1 VTPAAKAETKALHMK
16 RLILIF
22 PLVILLALWVQ
33 QGPVGG
39 AIYKYKNE
47 NGEWCFTNDP
57 YSVPGAQEVR
67 SEPSPKRQKPDLD
80 ERLAQVSPV
89 RSEIDRARNATVA
102 IKSSMGLGS
111 GFFITEKGHILTNK
125 HVVSPGKE
133 VREKIDDKEKELR
146 NRKDQLER
154 EHDQL
159 LRERARLEG
168 AEGDQSGQRRRRL
181 DEWMRSHRNRK
192 KAFREEMRAF
202 EDYKR
207 RLSYPYDLR
216 VVLVDNTELFVSIL
230 SVSYDYDLALL
241 RLGGYKTPFIEP
253 GDPEQLSHGDPLYA
267 IGSPIHIGLKHTVT
281 SGIFS
286 GYREFEKGPFGQGA
300 FLQTNAQISRG
311 NSGGPLVTRKG
322 KVVGI
327 NTLKLVGNGVEG
339 LNFAIP
345 IGVAMGEFKGYVV
358 RRK

>member
-1 VTPAAKAETKALHMK
+1 
-16 RLILIF
+16 
-22 PLVILLALWVQ
+22 
-33 QGPVGG
+33 
-39 AIYKYKNE
+39 
-47 NGEWCFTNDP
+47 
-57 YSVPGAQEVR
+57 
-67 SEPSPKRQKPDLD
+67 
-80 ERLAQVSPV
+80 
-89 RSEIDRARNATVA
+89 
-102 IKSSMGLGS
+102 LGS
-111 GFFITEKGHILTNK
+111 GFFITQEGHILTNK

-133 VREKIDDKEKELR
+133 VRAKIEDKEKELR
-146 NRKDQLER
+146 KRRDQLER

-159 LRERARLEG
+159 LRERTRLEE
-168 AEGDQSGQRRRRL
+168 AEGDQSAEEKRKRL
-181 DEWMRSHRNRK
+181 DEWIRSHLDRK
-192 KAFREEMRAF
+192 KALREEVRAF

-207 RLSYPYDLR
+207 RVSYPYDLR
-216 VVLVDNTELFVSIL
+216 VFLVDNTELFVSIL

-286 GYREFEKGPFGQGA
+286 GYREFEKGPFGRGA

-311 NSGGPLVTRKG
+311 NSGGPLVTQEG

-358 RRK
+358 RGE